1 MTAENACVLTAR
13 DYKSDLKPV
22 WCPGCGDFSILMAIT
37 MAMAEVARPP
47 EEVAVISGIGCSSRV
62 PAYTSCYGFHGVH
75 GRALPLATGLKLSR
89 PDLLVIA
96 TG

>member
-1 MTAENACVLTAR
+1 MNAETACALTAR

-37 MAMAEVARPP
+37 MAMADVGRPP

-62 PAYTSCYGFHGVH
+62 PAYTS
-75 GRALPLATGLKLSR
+75 
-89 PDLLVIA
+89 
-96 TG
+96 